1 MIVQSLVETIKFC
14 RAVGD
19 PYDSQCTVQWLS
31 PSTVNICNLSG
42 SFTREM
48 RRQLESYLVGAGVT
62 KAIYVRCRNGVWS
75 EYEINASPEADKSVP
90 EAEHM
95 PPAEFD
101 LTG

>member
-48 RRQLESYLVGAGVT
+48 RKELESYLIGAGVT
-62 KAIYVRCRNGVWS
+62 KAVYVRCRNGVWS
-75 EYEINASPEADKSVP
+75 EYEINASPQARKPASGSDHTTSVELDP
-90 EAEHM
+90 
-95 PPAEFD
+95 
-101 LTG
+101 TG